1 MERLELVQLTPQQ
14 LIALIT
20 EALKDLPQFS
30 TSLNQ
35 VESSELK
42 ELNSRKATKEY
53 LGVSYPC
60 LYDWDRANILP
71 RVKIGGKVFYRRE
84 DILKLINKKG

>member
-1 MERLELVQLTPQQ
+1 MEAIQLVQLTPQQ
-14 LIALIT
+14 LTTMIT
-20 EALKDLPQFS
+20 EAIQDLPQFNNS
-30 TSLNQ
+30 FNQ

-60 LYDWDRANILP
+60 LYDWDKTKILP
-71 RVKIGGKVFYRRE
+71 KVKIGGKVFYRRE
-84 DILKLINKKG
+84 DILKLVNKKG